1 MNLPWRIDARRAG
14 LAAVAVAYLAAALA
28 ADFGRRYAGFS
39 GERFVEIPRGT
50 SSFEIARLLEGNGVI
65 RHQWHFLAAR
75 ALRRHETLQAG
86 EYKFDRPASPWEVY
100 ERLVRGD
107 IHYYWLRVPEGANMF
122 EIAEAAERL
131 GLFPKEEFLAAARST
146 EPIRDLAPEAPTLEG
161 YLFPATYALTRRT
174 TAEELCRMMTAKFR
188 EIWSELGGAG
198 EVHATVTLASL
209 IEKET
214 AVAEERPL
222 IASVFRNRLERRMPL
237 QCDPTTI
244 YAAMLAGS
252 WRGTIHRSDLDR
264 AHPYNTYRVAGL
276 PPGPIANPGRSSLEA
291 ALRPAE
297 TGFTYFVAKADG
309 SGAHTFSAS
318 LEAHNRAVSRFRNGS
333 RKALRQGQAR

>member
-1 MNLPWRIDARRAG
+1 MIRRWRIDGRRLG
-14 LAAVAVAYLAAALA
+14 VAVVAGAYLAAALA
-28 ADFGRRYAGFS
+28 ADFARRYAGFR
-39 GERFVEIPRGT
+39 GEQLVEIPRG
-50 SSFEIARLLEGNGVI
+50 SSTFEIARLLERHGVI
-65 RHQWHFLAAR
+65 RHEWHFLVAR

-86 EYKFDRPASPWEVY
+86 EYKFDRPASAWEVY
-100 ERLVRGD
+100 DRLVRGD
-107 IHYYWLRVPEGANMF
+107 VHYYWLRVPEGANIF

-131 GLFPKEEFLAAARST
+131 GLFTREEFLAAARRT
-146 EPIRDLAPEAPTLEG
+146 ESIRDLAPEAPTLEG

-188 EIWSELGGAG
+188 EVWRELGGTG
-198 EVHATVTLASL
+198 EVHTTVTLASL

-222 IASVFRNRLERRMPL
+222 VASVFRNRLERRMPL

-244 YAAMLAGS
+244 YAAMLDGR
-252 WRGTIHRSDLDR
+252 WRGAIYRSDLER

-276 PPGPIANPGRSSLEA
+276 PPGPIANPGRSALKA

-297 TGFTYFVAKADG
+297 TDFTYFVAKADG

-333 RKALRQGQAR
+333 RKAVRQGQAR